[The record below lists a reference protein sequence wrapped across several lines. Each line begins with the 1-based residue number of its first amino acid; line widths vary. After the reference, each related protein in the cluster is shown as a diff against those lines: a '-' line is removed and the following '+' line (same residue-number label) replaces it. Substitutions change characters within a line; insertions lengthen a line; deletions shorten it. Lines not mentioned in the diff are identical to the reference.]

1 MDPYLIEVAQRLD
14 RMEDPAEV
22 EQAMDKLEFLYEA
35 LEGEEQ
41 DQASALLAAL
51 ADRLEALRR
60 HR

>member
-22 EQAMDKLEFLYEA
+22 EQAMDKLEFLCEA

-60 HR
+60 RR